1 MKNDK
6 ILLIGSEGN
15 MGSKHFRVLKEL
27 KKEYEFR
34 LKRCDLK
41 PGADYT
47 DYKKAYEEFKPNK
60 VIIATTTST
69 HSEILQYFNNKVY
82 SIFVEKPI
90 VDDGSEDYYMV
101 TRTRIMVGHIE
112 RYNPMISKIRELVDG
127 KKLTHIICLR
137 CGFCQLIDGVIVED
151 SNIDK
156 DLMIH
161 DIDVAQYLTTHLKLL
176 NNVRK
181 TKSTIFTKIIENNQ
195 ADMFTEINEVKCF
208 FHADKTSP
216 KKVRIIKVLGP
227 EYILEGSYTD
237 QTLFLNGKQIEIE
250 KKEPLKV
257 ELEIF
262 LKDAFEKYALKDAIT
277 NLKILKGEHI
287 AYI

>member
-1 MKNDK
+1 MDR
-6 ILLIGSEGN
+6 ILLIGLGN

-27 KKEYEFR
+27 EKEYEFR
-34 LKRCDLK
+34 LKTCDLK
-41 PGADYT
+41 FGADYT
-47 DYKKAYEEFKPNK
+47 DYKKAYDEFKPNK
-60 VIIATTTST
+60 IIIASTTNT
-69 HSEILQYFNNKVY
+69 HSELLQYFNNKVY

-112 RYNPMISKIRELVDG
+112 RYNPMVTKLRELTNG

-137 CGFCQLIDGVIVED
+137 CGLCQLSDGVVLED
-151 SNIDK
+151 GNIDK

-161 DIDVAQYLTTHLKLL
+161 DIDVSQYLTTHLKLL
-176 NNVRK
+176 NNVKK
-181 TKSTIFTKIIENNQ
+181 TKSTTFTKIIENNQ
-195 ADMFTEINEVKCF
+195 ADMFTEINGVKCF

-237 QTLFLNGKQIEIE
+237 QTLFLNGEQIEIE
-250 KKEPLKV
+250 KKEPLRV

-262 LKDAFEKYALKDAIT
+262 LKDSFEKYALKDAIT
-277 NLKILKGEHI
+277 NLKILKGEHV